1 MINISDYILPI
12 FILIIVGFG
21 VYKKIDVFGTFIDG
35 AKKGFDVFLSIL
47 PSLTALFLA
56 VQMLK
61 SSQGIDIITKL
72 LAPVAD
78 FLKIPVETLPMCI
91 LSPISGGGSLS
102 VFESIISEYG
112 PDSYIGRVA
121 SIMMGSTETT
131 FYAIAVY
138 YGAVGIKKIRHTA
151 ICSLCADFTSFIL
164 AGIIV
169 RLFFYQ

>member
-1 MINISDYILPI
+1 MTNISNYILPV
-12 FILIIVGFG
+12 FILLIIGFG
-21 VYKKIDVFGTFIDG
+21 IYKRIDVFGTFVDG

-56 VQMLK
+56 VQMIK
-61 SSQGIDIITKL
+61 SSQGIEIITKL
-72 LAPVAD
+72 LTPVAN
-78 FLKIPVETLPMCI
+78 LLRIPVETLPLCI
-91 LSPISGGGSLS
+91 LSPISGGGTLT
-102 VFESIISEYG
+102 VFESIISEYE

-121 SIMMGSTETT
+121 SVMMGSTETT

-138 YGAVGIKKIRHTA
+138 YGAIGVKKIRHTA

-169 RLFFYQ
+169 RLLFY

>member
-1 MINISDYILPI
+1 MTNISNYILPI
-12 FILIIVGFG
+12 FILLIIGFG
-21 VYKKIDVFGTFIDG
+21 IYKRIDVFGTFVDG

-56 VQMLK
+56 VQMIK
-61 SSQGIDIITKL
+61 SSQGIEIITKL
-72 LAPVAD
+72 LTPVAN
-78 FLKIPVETLPMCI
+78 LLRIPVETLPLCI
-91 LSPISGGGSLS
+91 LSPISGGGTLT
-102 VFESIISEYG
+102 VFESIISEYE

-121 SIMMGSTETT
+121 SVMMGSTETT

-138 YGAVGIKKIRHTA
+138 YGAIGVKKIRHTA

-169 RLFFYQ
+169 RLLFY

>member
-1 MINISDYILPI
+1 MTNISNYILPF
-12 FILIIVGFG
+12 FILLIIGFG
-21 VYKKIDVFGTFIDG
+21 IYKRIDVFATFIDG

-61 SSQGIDIITKL
+61 TSQGIDIITKVLSPIADL
-72 LAPVAD
+72 LE
-78 FLKIPVETLPMCI
+78 IPVETLPMCV

-102 VFESIISEYG
+102 IYESIISEYG
-112 PDSYIGRVA
+112 PDSYVGRVA
-121 SIMMGSTETT
+121 SVMMGSTETT

-138 YGAVGIKKIRHTA
+138 FGSVGIKKIRHTA

-164 AGIIV
+164 AGFIV
-169 RLFFYQ
+169 RLLFY

>member
-1 MINISDYILPI
+1 MSNISNYILPI
-12 FILIIVGFG
+12 FILIIIIFG

-61 SSQGIDIITKL
+61 TSQGIEIITKL
-72 LAPVAD
+72 LSPIAD
-78 FLKIPVETLPMCI
+78 LLKIPPETLPLCI
-91 LSPISGGGSLS
+91 LSPFSGGGSLS
-102 VFESIISEYG
+102 IYESILSEYG
-112 PDSYIGRVA
+112 ADSYIGRVA
-121 SIMMGSTETT
+121 SVMMGSTETT

-138 YGAVGIKKIRHTA
+138 FGAVGIKKIRHTVF
-151 ICSLCADFTSFIL
+151 CSLCADLTSFIL
-164 AGIIV
+164 SGIIV

>member
-1 MINISDYILPI
+1 MTNISNYILPI
-12 FILIIVGFG
+12 FILLIIGFG
-21 VYKKIDVFGTFIDG
+21 IYKRIDVFGTFVDG

-56 VQMLK
+56 VQMIK
-61 SSQGIDIITKL
+61 SSQGVEIITKL
-72 LAPVAD
+72 LTPVAN
-78 FLKIPVETLPMCI
+78 LLRIPVETLPLCI
-91 LSPISGGGSLS
+91 LSPISGGGTLT
-102 VFESIISEYG
+102 VFESIISEYE

-121 SIMMGSTETT
+121 SVMMGSTETT

-138 YGAVGIKKIRHTA
+138 YGAIGVKKIRHTA

-169 RLFFYQ
+169 RLLFY

>member
-1 MINISDYILPI
+1 MNNISNYILPL
-12 FILIIVGFG
+12 FIVLIIGFG
-21 VYKKIDVFGTFIDG
+21 TYKKIDVFGTFIDG

-61 SSQGIDIITKL
+61 SSEGIEIITKML
-72 LAPVAD
+72 SPVAD
-78 FLKIPVETLPMCI
+78 LLKIPPETLSLCI

-112 PDSYIGRVA
+112 PDSYIGRIA
-121 SIMMGSTETT
+121 SVMMGSTETT
-131 FYAIAVY
+131 FYAITVY

-151 ICSLCADFTSFIL
+151 ICSLCADLTSFIL

-169 RLFFYQ
+169 RLFFY

>member
-1 MINISDYILPI
+1 MNSVSTYILPI
-12 FILIIVGFG
+12 FIFIIIGFG
-21 VYKKIDVFGTFIDG
+21 TYKRIDVFGTFVDG

-61 SSQGIDIITKL
+61 SSHGIEIITKL
-72 LAPVAD
+72 LTPIAD
-78 FLKIPVETLPMCI
+78 LLKIPPETLAMCI

-102 VFESIISEYG
+102 IYESIINEYG

-121 SIMMGSTETT
+121 SVMMGSSETT
-131 FYAIAVY
+131 FYAITVY

-151 ICSLCADFTSFIL
+151 ICSLCADLTSFIL
-164 AGIIV
+164 AGVFV
-169 RLFFYQ
+169 RLLFY

>member
-1 MINISDYILPI
+1 MTNISNYILPF
-12 FILIIVGFG
+12 FILLIIGFG
-21 VYKKIDVFGTFIDG
+21 IYKRIDVFATFIDG

-61 SSQGIDIITKL
+61 TSQGIDIITKVL
-72 LAPVAD
+72 SPLAN
-78 FLKIPVETLPMCI
+78 FLKIPVETLSMCI

-102 VFESIISEYG
+102 IYESIISEYG

-121 SIMMGSTETT
+121 SVMMGSTETT

-138 YGAVGIKKIRHTA
+138 FGSVGIKKIRHTA
-151 ICSLCADFTSFIL
+151 ICSLCADFISFIL
-164 AGIIV
+164 AGFFV
-169 RLFFYQ
+169 RLLFY

>member
-1 MINISDYILPI
+1 MSKFSDFILPI
-12 FILIIVGFG
+12 FILLVIGFG
-21 VYKKIDVFGTFIDG
+21 LYKKIDVFSTFIDG

-61 SSQGIDIITKL
+61 TSQSIEIITKL
-72 LAPVAD
+72 LTPIAD
-78 FLKIPVETLPMCI
+78 LLNIPPEALPLCI

-102 VFESIISEYG
+102 VYESIISEYG
-112 PDSYIGRVA
+112 PDSLTGRIA
-121 SIMMGSTETT
+121 SVMMGSTETT
-131 FYAIAVY
+131 FYAITVY

-151 ICSLCADFTSFIL
+151 ICSLCADLTSFIL

-169 RLFFYQ
+169 RLFFYK

>member
-1 MINISDYILPI
+1 MNNISDYILPV
-12 FILIIVGFG
+12 FIVLIIGFG
-21 VYKKIDVFGTFIDG
+21 LYKKIDVFGTFIDG

-61 SSQGIDIITKL
+61 TSQGIDIITHL
-72 LAPVAD
+72 LSPIANL
-78 FLKIPVETLPMCI
+78 LKIPVETLPMCI

-102 VFESIISEYG
+102 VYESIIGEYG

-121 SIMMGSTETT
+121 SVMMGSTETT

-138 YGAVGIKKIRHTA
+138 FGAVGIKKIRHTA

-169 RLFFYQ
+169 RLFFYE

>member
-1 MINISDYILPI
+1 MINITNYILPF
-12 FILIIVGFG
+12 FIVIILLFG
-21 VYKKIDVFGTFIDG
+21 MYKKIDVFNTFIDG

-61 SSQGIDIITKL
+61 TSQGIEIITKL
-72 LAPVAD
+72 LLPVAD
-78 FLKIPVETLPMCI
+78 LLKIPVETLPLCI
-91 LSPISGGGSLS
+91 LSPFSGGGSLS
-102 VFESIISEYG
+102 VYEGILREYG

-121 SIMMGSTETT
+121 SVMMGSTETT

-151 ICSLCADFTSFIL
+151 FCSLCADLTSFIL
-164 AGIIV
+164 SGIIV

>member
-1 MINISDYILPI
+1 MTDISNYILPV
-12 FILIIVGFG
+12 FLLMIITFGF
-21 VYKKIDVFGTFIDG
+21 YKRIDVFGTFVDG

-56 VQMLK
+56 VQVLK

-72 LAPVAD
+72 LSPITN
-78 FLKIPVETLPMCI
+78 LLEIPAETLPLCI

-102 VFESIISEYG
+102 VYESIISEYG

-121 SIMMGSTETT
+121 SVMMGSTETT

-138 YGAVGIKKIRHTA
+138 FGAVGVKKIRHTA
-151 ICSLCADFTSFIL
+151 LCSLCADFTSFIL
-164 AGIIV
+164 AGFFV
-169 RLFFYQ
+169 RLLFY

>member
-1 MINISDYILPI
+1 MTNISNYVLPV
-12 FILIIVGFG
+12 FLLVIIGFG
-21 VYKKIDVFGTFIDG
+21 FYKKIDVFGTFVDG

-56 VQMLK
+56 VQVLK

-72 LAPVAD
+72 LTPIANL
-78 FLKIPVETLPMCI
+78 LKIPAETLPLCI

-102 VFESIISEYG
+102 VYESIIGEYG

-121 SIMMGSTETT
+121 SVMMGSTETT

-138 YGAVGIKKIRHTA
+138 FGAVGVKKIRHTA
-151 ICSLCADFTSFIL
+151 FCSLCADFTSFIL
-164 AGIIV
+164 AGFFV
-169 RLFFYQ
+169 RLLFY

>member
-1 MINISDYILPI
+1 MNNVSNYILPL
-12 FILIIVGFG
+12 FIVLIIGFG
-21 VYKKIDVFGTFIDG
+21 TYKKVDVFGTFIEG

-61 SSQGIDIITKL
+61 SSEGIEIITKML
-72 LAPVAD
+72 SPVAD
-78 FLKIPVETLPMCI
+78 LLKIPPETLSLCI

-112 PDSYIGRVA
+112 PDSYIGRIA
-121 SIMMGSTETT
+121 SVMMGSTETT
-131 FYAIAVY
+131 FYAITVY

-151 ICSLCADFTSFIL
+151 ICSLCADLTSFIL

-169 RLFFYQ
+169 RLFFY

>member
-1 MINISDYILPI
+1 MTNFSNYFLPFFI
-12 FILIIVGFG
+12 ILIIGFG
-21 VYKKIDVFGTFIDG
+21 VYKRIDVFGTFVDG

-61 SSQGIDIITKL
+61 SSHGIDILTKL
-72 LAPVAD
+72 LSPIAD
-78 FLKIPVETLPMCI
+78 FLRIPAETLPMCI

-121 SIMMGSTETT
+121 SVMMGSTETT

-138 YGAVGIKKIRHTA
+138 FGAVGVKKIRHTA

-169 RLFFYQ
+169 RLFFYE

>member
-1 MINISDYILPI
+1 MTNISNYILPF
-12 FILIIVGFG
+12 FILLIIGFG
-21 VYKKIDVFGTFIDG
+21 IYKRIDVFATFIDG

-61 SSQGIDIITKL
+61 TSQGIDIITKVL
-72 LAPVAD
+72 SPVAD

-102 VFESIISEYG
+102 VYESIISEYG
-112 PDSYIGRVA
+112 PDSYVGRVA
-121 SIMMGSTETT
+121 SVMMGSTETT

-138 YGAVGIKKIRHTA
+138 FGSVGIKKIRHTA

-164 AGIIV
+164 AGFFV
-169 RLFFYQ
+169 RLLFY